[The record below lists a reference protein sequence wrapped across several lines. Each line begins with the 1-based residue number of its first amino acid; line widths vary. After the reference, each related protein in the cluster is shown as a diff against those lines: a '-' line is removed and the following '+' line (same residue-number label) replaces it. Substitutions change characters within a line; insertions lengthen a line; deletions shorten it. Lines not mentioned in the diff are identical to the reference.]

1 MIENFWTIQDGEE
14 KTMAFNFLGI
24 FMFVLLVI
32 SVLGV
37 VIGSIRKNRKVSL
50 FFLVLLLVDVVAYA
64 ISYFFFH

>member
-1 MIENFWTIQDGEE
+1 
-14 KTMAFNFLGI
+14 MAFNFLGI